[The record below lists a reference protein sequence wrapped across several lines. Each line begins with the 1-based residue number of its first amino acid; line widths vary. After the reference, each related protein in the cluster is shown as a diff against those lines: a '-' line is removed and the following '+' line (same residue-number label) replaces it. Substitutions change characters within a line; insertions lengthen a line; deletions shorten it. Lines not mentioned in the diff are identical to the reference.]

1 MLEYK
6 GKYGEAKVMI
16 DKVDSATVQQI
27 YSFLNHPAFTNPI
40 AIMPDTHKG
49 NGAVIGFTMEMT
61 DKVIPNV
68 IGVDIGCGMLG
79 MNVGKGIFKDI
90 SRADLDYEIRRAVPF
105 GYKVRKDLHRIKVNW
120 KKAGYYLLPISYYL
134 NEKYNIGKMPDD
146 TNDKWLEK
154 KCDQVGMD
162 YARALNS
169 IGTLGGGNHFIEVG
183 KSENTGDYWITVHTG
198 SRQLGQKIAIYWQRV
213 ARKYCKKN
221 GLPGGELAYLEG
233 EDMYDYLMDMAFAQ
247 FYANQNRALIA
258 REIIKILM
266 VDPTEWI
273 ETVHNYVDPNDMII
287 RKGAISS
294 YIKRGKM
301 IIPFSMRDGL
311 LICRGKNNKE
321 WNFSAPH
328 GCGRVDSRKWAK
340 ENLSLDEARAE
351 MKEKDI
357 YCSHLPLDETAGAYK
372 DPKVIEEAIAPTAE
386 IIDRVRPVLAMKDK

>member
-27 YSFLNHPAFTNPI
+27 YEFLNHPAFTNPI
-40 AIMPDTHKG
+40 AIMPDTHAG
-49 NGAVIGFTMEMT
+49 AGAVIGFTMKMT

-68 IGVDIGCGMLG
+68 IGVDIGCGMLA
-79 MNVGKGIFKDI
+79 MNMGKGIFKDI
-90 SRADLDYEIRRAVPF
+90 SRADLDYAIRQAVPF
-105 GYKVRKDLHRIKVNW
+105 GTSVRKDQDRIKVSW
-120 KKAGYYLLPISYYL
+120 KQAQYGMLAMSYYL
-134 NEKYNIGKMPDD
+134 NKKYLIGKMPDEV
-146 TNDKWLEK
+146 NEKWVEN
-154 KCDQVGMD
+154 KCVQVGMD

-169 IGTLGGGNHFIEVG
+169 VGSLGGGNHFIEVG
-183 KSENTGDYWITVHTG
+183 KSENTGDYWVTVHTG
-198 SRQLGQKIAIYWQRV
+198 SRQLGQKIALYWQRV
-213 ARKYCKKN
+213 AKSKNKY
-221 GLPGGELAYLEG
+221 GQLSYLEG

-247 FYANQNRALIA
+247 YYANQNRALIA

-266 VDPTEWI
+266 VDPTEWV
-273 ETVHNYVDPNDMII
+273 ETVHNYVDPHDMII

-294 YIKRGKM
+294 YINRGKM

-311 LICRGKNNKE
+311 LICRGKNNEE

-328 GCGRVDSRKWAK
+328 GCGRMGSRKWAK
-340 ENLSLDEARAE
+340 ETLSLDEAKAE

-357 YCSHLPLDETAGAYK
+357 YCSHLPLDEAAGAYK
-372 DPKVIEEAIAPTAE
+372 DPKIIEEAIAPTAE